1 MWYNTKYICRNICI
15 FSALKLQLAR
25 NRWSFSIG
33 LMDLPCLARMP
44 DRAAADVT
52 ESEERPMHKRSIC
65 LLLALSMLFGLFL
78 TGCGSESTE
87 TTTTTDTTTASDT
100 AEAAE
105 DSTSTEAA
113 ETTSGSSDLDTTNFL
128 KIADDNPDITDPQ
141 CTSEY
146 YTVGMNVFD
155 RLVEVEAHDDGTS
168 EIVPSLAYDWDISD
182 DGLVYTFYLEEG
194 VKYSNGADM
203 TASDVL
209 YSFTRLLTYE
219 KAVND
224 DVVDCILGA
233 EELMNGEADTLEG
246 FEIIDDYTIQITLTQ
261 PYAAFL
267 AGLTTPGASILDE
280 ETTEA
285 AGSQFGIDPE
295 VTIGT
300 GPFIFESWVFNSE
313 IILVANEDCWSG
325 APACEGIVM
334 KFIDDQDTMRMMYE
348 NGELDILDLDNAS
361 SQLEYFL
368 DNEEYAD
375 NIVSGMRVGIYYIGL
390 NEAFEPLDNVLVR
403 KALQRAVDRQ
413 AILDALYAGRGQVLS
428 GILPVGL
435 IGYNA
440 DLPDIEYDPEEA
452 KALLA
457 EAGYADGFDL
467 TFTISSEAGTTTKDL
482 VEIIAAQWGEIGV
495 NVTIE
500 TMDDATMLD
509 MRRSGQ
515 IMCYTSSWSADF
527 NDPDNFLYT
536 FFGTEENT
544 VLRSLNYYNTDAIA
558 RVAAA
563 RGIVDEDERIAEY
576 QALEELIIQEDA
588 AWVPL
593 FAKEHLFVV
602 NDRVSGFTV
611 SWNGWSNNYYRN
623 VSVG

>member
-1 MWYNTKYICRNICI
+1 MKR
-15 FSALKLQLAR
+15 LLA
-25 NRWSFSIG
+25 
-33 LMDLPCLARMP
+33 
-44 DRAAADVT
+44 
-52 ESEERPMHKRSIC
+52 
-65 LLLALSMLFGLFL
+65 LLLACCMLLSLAA
-78 TGCGSESTE
+78 CGSSSDE
-87 TTTTTDTTTASDT
+87 TVSAGTTASSDAQSAT
-100 AEAAE
+100 TQTTEE
-105 DSTSTEAA
+105 TQTSTSNT
-113 ETTSGSSDLDTTNFL
+113 LDTTNFL
-128 KIADDNPDITDPQ
+128 KIADDNPDTTDPH

-146 YTVGMNVFD
+146 YTVAMNVFD
-155 RLVEVEAHDDGTS
+155 RLVEVQAHDDGTS
-168 EIVPSLAYDWDISD
+168 EIVPSLAKDWEISD
-182 DGLVYTFYLEEG
+182 DGLEYTFYLEEG

-219 KAVND
+219 KAIND
-224 DVVDCILGA
+224 DVVDMIVGA
-233 EELMNGEADTLEG
+233 QALMEGTAETLEG
-246 FEIIDDYTIQITLTQ
+246 FEIIDAYTIKITLEL

-285 AGSQFGIDPE
+285 AGEQFGIDPAL
-295 VTIGT
+295 TIGT
-300 GPFIFESWVFNSE
+300 GPFIFYEWTFNSQ
-313 IILVANEDCWSG
+313 IILTANENCWSG

-334 KFIDDQDTMRMMYE
+334 KFIDDQDTMRMMFE
-348 NGELDILDLDNAS
+348 NGELDILDLDNAP
-361 SQLEYFL
+361 SQADYFL
-368 DNEEYAD
+368 DNPDYAD
-375 NIVSGMRVGIYYIGL
+375 NIVSGMRVGIYYIAL

-403 KALQRAVDRQ
+403 KALQCSVDRQ
-413 AILDALYAGRGQVLS
+413 AILDALYGGRGQVQN
-428 GILPVGL
+428 GIFPVGL
-435 IGYNA
+435 IGYNP
-440 DLPDIEYDPEEA
+440 DLPEIEYDVERA
-452 KALLA
+452 KELLA

-467 TFTISSEAGTTTKDL
+467 TFTISSDADATTKDL
-482 VEIIAAQWGEIGV
+482 AQIVKAQWAEIGV

-500 TMDDATMLD
+500 TLDSATMMDL
-509 MRRSGQ
+509 RRSGE

-527 NDPDNFLYT
+527 NDPDNFIYT
-536 FFGTEENT
+536 FFGTTENT
-544 VLRSLNYYNTDAIA
+544 VLRSLNYSNEEAIA

-593 FAKEHLFVV
+593 YAKEHLFVV

>member
-1 MWYNTKYICRNICI
+1 M
-15 FSALKLQLAR
+15 
-25 NRWSFSIG
+25 
-33 LMDLPCLARMP
+33 
-44 DRAAADVT
+44 
-52 ESEERPMHKRSIC
+52 KRLVS
-65 LLLALSMLFGLFL
+65 LLLAGTMVLSMAA
-78 TGCGSESTE
+78 CGSSSE
-87 TTTTTDTTTASDT
+87 TTTATTTTDEATTSTAAATETETSTTTDT
-100 AEAAE
+100 
-105 DSTSTEAA
+105 
-113 ETTSGSSDLDTTNFL
+113 LDTSKFL
-128 KIADDNPDITDPQ
+128 LIADDNPDQTDPQ

-155 RLVEVEAHDDGTS
+155 RLVEVKANGDGTS
-168 EIVPSLAYDWDISD
+168 EIVPSLAKSWDISD
-182 DGLVYTFYLEEG
+182 DGLEYTFYLEEG

-224 DVVDCILGA
+224 DVVDMILGA

-246 FEIIDDYTIQITLTQ
+246 FEIIDDYTIKITLTQ

-285 AGSQFGIDPE
+285 AGDQFGIDPA

-300 GPFIFESWVFNSE
+300 GPFIFYSWTFNDQL
-313 IILVANEDCWSG
+313 ILVANKDCWSG
-325 APACEGIVM
+325 APASEGIVM
-334 KFIDDQDTMRMMYE
+334 KFIEDQDTMRMMFE
-348 NGELDILDLDNAS
+348 NGELDILDLDNAA
-361 SQLEYFL
+361 SQVDYFL
-368 DNEEYAD
+368 DNPDYAD
-375 NIVSGMRVGIYYIGL
+375 NIVSGMRVGIYYIAM

-403 KALQRAVDRQ
+403 KALQRGVDRQ
-413 AILDALYAGRGQVLS
+413 AILDALFGGRGEVLS
-428 GILPVGL
+428 GILPIGL

-457 EAGYADGFDL
+457 EAGYPDGFDL
-467 TFTISSEAGTTTKDL
+467 TFNISSEASSTTKDL
-482 VEIIAAQWGEIGV
+482 VEIVAAQWGEIGV

-500 TMDDATMLD
+500 TLDDATMMDL
-509 MRRSGQ
+509 RRSGQ

-536 FFGTEENT
+536 FFGTTDNT
-544 VLRSLNYYNTDAIA
+544 VLRSLNYANTDAIA

-563 RGIVDEDERIAEY
+563 RGIVDEDERVAEY

-602 NDRVSGFTV
+602 NPRVTGFTV
-611 SWNGWSNNYYRN
+611 SWNGWTNNYYRN
-623 VSVG
+623 VAVN